1 MKKTVVKIPR
11 KLSLHKETV
20 AQLNAQQLQ
29 AAAGALQAVSQQD
42 CSSSECCITSR

>member
-1 MKKTVVKIPR
+1 MKKTLVKIPR
-11 KLSLHKETV
+11 KLSLRKETV

-29 AAAGALQAVSQQD
+29 AVAGAVQPASQET